1 MKYAIAAALVAL
13 VVSSPAWAKD
23 KNGIFKS
30 DGNQSCA
37 NYSDAYSRTTLTGK
51 DSSKGPHAW
60 WGVSG
65 WINGYITA
73 YNQLTPNGKKDIL
86 GSMSLNAASKW
97 IASWCRDNSGASIL
111 QATMAL
117 IKNLK

>member
-30 DGNQSCA
+30 YGNQSCA

-51 DSSKGPHAW
+51 GTYEGPAEW
-60 WGVSG
+60 WGVSE
-65 WINGYITA
+65 WISGYITA
-73 YNQLTPNGKKDIL
+73 YNQLTPNGKKEIL
-86 GSMSLNAASKW
+86 GSMSITAARKW